1 MSPKQALAFVRE
13 HGAVLEAARGP
24 LPSLAVAIAGGP
36 IRGSWWGHP
45 KGHEIF
51 QAAQAVTESGEVL
64 TCRLADGKVTYVHR
78 RLWPALVKL
87 APRFRRDQL
96 ARVWSEHTAS
106 GAHRNR
112 REAFPRWV
120 PREVLEQAA
129 RLTEE
134 DAERLLAP
142 SSILQAQGPRVE
154 GGARHEHR
162 ADGYFFRLMRYA
174 ASASRSASEILS
186 GPKAGFGPFLP
197 RRSPARR

>member
-1 MSPKQALAFVRE
+1 VRSVSPKQALAFVRE

-24 LPSLAVAIAGGP
+24 LPSLAVTIAGGP

-45 KGHEIF
+45 TGHEIF
-51 QAAQAVTESGEVL
+51 QAAEAVTESGEVL
-64 TCRLADGKVTYVHR
+64 TCRLADGKATYVHR

-106 GAHRNR
+106 GAHRKR

-142 SSILQAQGPRVE
+142 CLPFARARGRATLRTRRPHADAGRAPSS
-154 GGARHEHR
+154 
-162 ADGYFFRLMRYA
+162 
-174 ASASRSASEILS
+174 
-186 GPKAGFGPFLP
+186 P
-197 RRSPARR
+197 RRRP